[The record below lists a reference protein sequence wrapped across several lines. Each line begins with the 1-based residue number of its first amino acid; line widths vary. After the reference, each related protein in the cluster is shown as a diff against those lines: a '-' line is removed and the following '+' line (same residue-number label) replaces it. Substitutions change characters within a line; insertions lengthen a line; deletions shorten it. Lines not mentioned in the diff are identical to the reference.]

1 MNSEQQT
8 HLEVKIRICKS
19 KVGERFHYFTAG
31 VFEILQVPRPTNNDT
46 RERERGPVHQ
56 QYKGVKNCS
65 QFRENH
71 LKISLILFLKKSMDD
86 RSN

>member
-1 MNSEQQT
+1 MTRE
-8 HLEVKIRICKS
+8 
-19 KVGERFHYFTAG
+19 
-31 VFEILQVPRPTNNDT
+31 